1 MTSSNPSPP
10 GGPALRETLTALS
23 AATLRII
30 GSLDLDT
37 VLREI
42 VESARALT
50 GARTGVIATVDEAG
64 RHADVHFSGL
74 TPDEERE
81 LDAWPDGGRLFEH
94 LRHLPGPLRLADYP
108 SYVRSLGLVPPPAL
122 SRTFQGT
129 PIRHRGADIGSF
141 FLGDRVDGGE
151 FSDVDEE
158 VLTLFA
164 AQAGAALANARAHR
178 AERRARA
185 DLEALIETSPV
196 GVVVFDAGEPA
207 SLNREAKRLANRLD
221 PAGRN
226 IEELLKVVVCRR
238 ADGREVSLA
247 EFPQAAPFASLECL
261 RSEEVVLSVP
271 DGHRV
276 RMLVNVTPLPGG
288 GRDVGSIV
296 VTMQDLAPLDEIDR
310 MRDDF
315 VSLVSHELRQP
326 LAAIKGSAGTLLE
339 AETQLDP
346 AEVREF
352 HRIIADQADH
362 MRGLV
367 SDLLDAGRID
377 SGTLSVAPESSDVAS
392 MVERARGTFLCGGAR
407 HAVLV
412 DLPPGL
418 PRVMADRR
426 RVVQV
431 LTNLLANAAR
441 HSPESVP
448 IRIGAVRDGTHVAVA
463 VADGGRGIAPERLP
477 HLFRKRVG
485 HADKSGYGLGLAIS
499 KGLVEAHG
507 GRIWAE
513 SAGLGQGATLTFT
526 IPVAEETDGGG
537 SGEPTAGPATREAER
552 VLVVDDDP
560 HTLRFVRDALAAA
573 GFAPVVTGDDQDL
586 GRMIRREK
594 PRLVLLDLMLR
605 RADGIELMG
614 TVPELAEVPVIFI
627 SGYGRDETVARALEA
642 GATDYLV
649 KPFSPTEL
657 VARVRAA
664 LRRHEAPEAFRLGE
678 LEIDYAGRRVSVSGR
693 AVELTATEFEL
704 LRVLSLKAGRVVAS
718 YALLELVWGR
728 RDDADTNVVRTFV
741 GHLRRK
747 LGDDAANPTYIFN
760 ERSVGYRMPDPA
772 AG

>member
-1 MTSSNPSPP
+1 
-10 GGPALRETLTALS
+10 
-23 AATLRII
+23 I

-196 GVVVFDAGEPA
+196 GVLVFDAGTGEPA
-207 SLNREAKRLANRLD
+207 SLNREARRLADRLR
-221 PAGRN
+221 PAGRD
-226 IEELLKVVVCRR
+226 IQELLKVVVCRR

-247 EFPQAAPFASLECL
+247 EFPLGGQFANLERL

-271 DGHRV
+271 DGASV
-276 RMLVNVTPLPGG
+276 RMLVNVTPLSGG
-288 GRDVGSIV
+288 GRQAGSVV

-310 MRDDF
+310 MRTDF
-315 VSLVSHELRQP
+315 VCLVSHELRQP

-431 LTNLLANAAR
+431 LTNLLANAA
-441 HSPESVP
+441 
-448 IRIGAVRDGTHVAVA
+448 
-463 VADGGRGIAPERLP
+463 
-477 HLFRKRVG
+477 
-485 HADKSGYGLGLAIS
+485 
-499 KGLVEAHG
+499 
-507 GRIWAE
+507 
-513 SAGLGQGATLTFT
+513 
-526 IPVAEETDGGG
+526 
-537 SGEPTAGPATREAER
+537 
-552 VLVVDDDP
+552 
-560 HTLRFVRDALAAA
+560 
-573 GFAPVVTGDDQDL
+573 
-586 GRMIRREK
+586 
-594 PRLVLLDLMLR
+594 
-605 RADGIELMG
+605 
-614 TVPELAEVPVIFI
+614 
-627 SGYGRDETVARALEA
+627 
-642 GATDYLV
+642 
-649 KPFSPTEL
+649 
-657 VARVRAA
+657 
-664 LRRHEAPEAFRLGE
+664 
-678 LEIDYAGRRVSVSGR
+678 
-693 AVELTATEFEL
+693 
-704 LRVLSLKAGRVVAS
+704 
-718 YALLELVWGR
+718 
-728 RDDADTNVVRTFV
+728 
-741 GHLRRK
+741 
-747 LGDDAANPTYIFN
+747 
-760 ERSVGYRMPDPA
+760 
-772 AG
+772 